1 MIPTV
6 TVAQMRE
13 VDRLMM
19 EEMEI
24 NLLQMMENAGR
35 ALAVEAR
42 LLMGG
47 DARRKRVV
55 TLAGPGGNGGGGLTA
70 ARRLAT
76 WGAEVSVFL
85 GGARAAF
92 QGVKGHQLDIL
103 DHLDLPVHDSIE
115 PAGVDRALAAADVVL
130 DALVGYS
137 LHGALHGPIASLIR
151 KANASQRPI
160 IALDIPS
167 GLDGDTGE
175 AYEPTI
181 QATRTLTLA
190 LPKAGLLKPAAPAT
204 WETCSWLTFQCPIWS
219 TGAWDWRS
227 DRSSPKPMSS
237 RSEQTRKEGPRPA
250 TASRAL

>member
-19 EEMEI
+19 EDLEI

-35 ALAVEAR
+35 ALALQGR
-42 LLMGG
+42 LLVGG
-47 DARRKRVV
+47 DARGKRVV
-55 TLAGPGGNGGGGLTA
+55 VLAGPGGNGGGGLTA

-85 GGARAAF
+85 GSERAAF
-92 QGVKGHQLDIL
+92 QGVPRHQLDIL
-103 DHLDLPVHDSIE
+103 DHLHLLVRE
-115 PAGVDRALAAADVVL
+115 PPELEELDRTLVAAEVVL
-130 DALVGYS
+130 DALIGYS
-137 LHGALHGPIASLIR
+137 LHGAPREPIASYIR
-151 KANASQRPI
+151 KANAARRPI

-175 AYEPTI
+175 ANEPTI

-190 LPKAGLLKPAAPAT
+190 LPKAGLLQPAAR
-204 WETCSWLTFQCPIWS
+204 SWVGDIYLADISVPDLVYQRLGLAVGPVFAEADVVPI
-219 TGAWDWRS
+219 
-227 DRSSPKPMSS
+227 
-237 RSEQTRKEGPRPA
+237 
-250 TASRAL
+250 RADS

>member
-35 ALAVEAR
+35 ALAMQAR
-42 LLMGG
+42 QLVGG
-47 DARRKRVV
+47 NAHTKRVV
-55 TLAGPGGNGGGGLTA
+55 VLAGPGGNGGGGLTA
-70 ARRLAT
+70 ARRLGT

-85 GGARAAF
+85 GSGRSAF
-92 QGVKGHQLDIL
+92 QGVPRHQLDIL
-103 DHLDLPVHDSIE
+103 DHLHLPLHEPTDLT
-115 PAGVDRALAAADVVL
+115 GVDQALAAADVVL
-130 DALVGYS
+130 DALIGYS
-137 LHGALHGPIASLIR
+137 LLGAPREPVASLIR
-151 KANASQRPI
+151 AANASQRPI

-181 QATRTLTLA
+181 RATRTLTLA
-190 LPKAGLLKPAAPAT
+190 LPKAGLLEPAARRWAGDLFLADISVP
-204 WETCSWLTFQCPIWS
+204 ELVYRRL
-219 TGAWDWRS
+219 GL
-227 DRSSPKPMSS
+227 
-237 RSEQTRKEGPRPA
+237 EVGPVFA
-250 TASRAL
+250 QADVISISADS